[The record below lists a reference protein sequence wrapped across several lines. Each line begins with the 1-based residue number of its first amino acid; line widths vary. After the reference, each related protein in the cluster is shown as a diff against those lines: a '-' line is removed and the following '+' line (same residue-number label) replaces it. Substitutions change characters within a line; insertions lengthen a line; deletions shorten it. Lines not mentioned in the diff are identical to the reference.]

1 MLQQHRAAQCH
12 LFAEWQVEKVRI
24 GAAANG
30 TVPKN
35 SRGHVELLSPHH
47 LPRGCV
53 HVPDARAAMAARRLA
68 LDYAPALV
76 GWACRGG
83 RSLPL
88 FRGVVV
94 CAENAD
100 AVKMAVAAR
109 GRANAV
115 PGCVLDKD
123 AVAQRQ
129 HDEAGGCDDEEVQ
142 VEIAAGSRRRRRTN
156 RTDDAPCGSLG
167 PLEKWSGVASRL
179 LRFLAC
185 ASAAACDTE
194 LAAAREIVAILLRLQ
209 RALAL
214 TEEEDEEEAGLHHPP
229 CARPKGEASGSWVRA
244 ARQSMMQACQPRSFL
259 SSSTQLARLLATQ
272 SVCLPLPSPST

>member
-1 MLQQHRAAQCH
+1 M
-12 LFAEWQVEKVRI
+12 
-24 GAAANG
+24 
-30 TVPKN
+30 
-35 SRGHVELLSPHH
+35 
-47 LPRGCV
+47 
-53 HVPDARAAMAARRLA
+53 PDARAAVVARRLA

-100 AVKMAVAAR
+100 AVKTAVAAR

-115 PGCVLDKD
+115 PGRVLEKD
-123 AVAQRQ
+123 AVAQRG
-129 HDEAGGCDDEEVQ
+129 HDEAGGCDEEEVQ
-142 VEIAAGSRRRRRTN
+142 IEIAAGSRRRRRTN
-156 RTDDAPCGSLG
+156 RADDALCGSLG
-167 PLEKWSGVASRL
+167 PLEEWSGVASRL
-179 LRFLAC
+179 LRFLAG

-194 LAAAREIVAILLRLQ
+194 LTAAREIVAILLRLQ

-214 TEEEDEEEAGLHHPP
+214 TEEEEAGLQLPP

-244 ARQSMMQACQPRSFL
+244 ARQSMMQACQSRSFL
-259 SSSTQLARLLATQ
+259 TSSTQLARLLAAQ
-272 SVCLPLPSPST
+272 SVCLPLPPPST